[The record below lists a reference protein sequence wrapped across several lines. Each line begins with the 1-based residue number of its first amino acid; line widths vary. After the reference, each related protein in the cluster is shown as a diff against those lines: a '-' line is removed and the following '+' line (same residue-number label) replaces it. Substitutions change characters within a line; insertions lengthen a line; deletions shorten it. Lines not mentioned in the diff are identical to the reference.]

1 MAKTAL
7 VKTKK
12 EIKAEILDP
21 RQSLFLA
28 AYTDPKSKTFANA
41 LQSALAA
48 GYSQLYA
55 ENITGQLPSWLS
67 DNLGKGRRVKQAE
80 QHLDEVLELPIIT
93 QVNGAF
99 GPVFEK
105 RVTYEKKKL
114 KNGKFRKVKVVEN
127 IPVFA
132 PNVSIIKEK
141 SKVAQFALESLDKAN
156 YGKTIQKLGLN
167 FNFHPAKGKE
177 LFTS

>member
-1 MAKTAL
+1 M
-7 VKTKK
+7 
-12 EIKAEILDP
+12 
-21 RQSLFLA
+21 
-28 AYTDPKSKTFANA
+28 
-41 LQSALAA
+41 
-48 GYSQLYA
+48 
-55 ENITGQLPSWLS
+55 
-67 DNLGKGRRVKQAE
+67 
-80 QHLDEVLELPIIT
+80 

-105 RVTYEKKKL
+105 RVTYETRVL
-114 KNGKFRKVKVVEN
+114 KNGKTRKVKVVEK
-127 IPVFA
+127 IPVLA